1 MPPPRRGCTRFVG
14 ACHACSH
21 HSITHKYSSTHLM
34 LTSPPFTRSR
44 SEGGRRCDQNGHNPA
59 IHGGGAP
66 QWVPMGR
73 PGRGRPR
80 DDDEIWRNT
89 RQSQDAGCAHHA
101 SRAMA
106 CTGSGEYTAASAARA
121 CEHSAVGPALSE
133 RRRRRVGGAVGP
145 PLAPRGVVWREAY
158 VQPFVATWGVTGCLR
173 DLFDRGSVR
182 FVRGSVAGGSV
193 DPGFELRLRAELP
206 LEFRS

>member
-1 MPPPRRGCTRFVG
+1 
-14 ACHACSH
+14 
-21 HSITHKYSSTHLM
+21 
-34 LTSPPFTRSR
+34 
-44 SEGGRRCDQNGHNPA
+44 
-59 IHGGGAP
+59 
-66 QWVPMGR
+66 MGR
-73 PGRGRPR
+73 VRRSIFDADPTDLAPPSHCPQDRAEHDGAMPHPHTAHTQPLHEI
-80 DDDEIWRNT
+80 DDSRLTLHIHSLIL
-89 RQSQDAGCAHHA
+89 RQNHSHSGAFD
-101 SRAMA
+101 R